1 MRIEHRVLL
10 CNMLMGLGMVPY
22 ALTLAYLFW
31 MLTARGDAAIG
42 PVFILVFGLGVSY
55 LAALVIAWP
64 AALWS
69 SVLATAIGRR
79 TRTTAILRWLA
90 MIGVFPAFAI
100 FPAILFGLL
109 G

>member
-10 CNMLMGLGMVPY
+10 CNTLMGLGMAPY
-22 ALTLAYLFW
+22 VLTLAYLVW
-31 MLTARGDAAIG
+31 MQARGDAGVGAI
-42 PVFILVFGLGVSY
+42 FMLVFGLGVSY
-55 LAALVIAWP
+55 LAALLIAWP

-69 SVLATAIGRR
+69 SALSTASGRR
-79 TRTTAILRWLA
+79 TRTTAALRWLA